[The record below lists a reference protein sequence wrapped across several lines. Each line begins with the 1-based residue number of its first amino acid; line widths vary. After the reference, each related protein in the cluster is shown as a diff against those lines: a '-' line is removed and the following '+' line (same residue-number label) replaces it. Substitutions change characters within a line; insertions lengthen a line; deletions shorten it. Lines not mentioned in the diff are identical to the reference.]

1 MNKKVV
7 YLTGFM
13 GSGKSTI
20 GPILANTLGWEFYDL
35 DNIIENKTGMKIR
48 KIFDVYGK
56 DYFRILERKTL
67 LEISGNNKIVVS
79 LGGGTIANKKNLEI
93 LKKTGFLFYL
103 KLSSASAYKRLKY
116 KKDRPVLFSDMG
128 ENFTK
133 EDLLKRINVLYEK
146 RKIFY
151 EQSDFIVETD
161 NMPVGKT
168 VDRIVKII
176 NHEIE

>member
-35 DNIIENKTGMKIR
+35 DNIIENKTGMKIK
-48 KIFDVYGK
+48 KIFDVYGE